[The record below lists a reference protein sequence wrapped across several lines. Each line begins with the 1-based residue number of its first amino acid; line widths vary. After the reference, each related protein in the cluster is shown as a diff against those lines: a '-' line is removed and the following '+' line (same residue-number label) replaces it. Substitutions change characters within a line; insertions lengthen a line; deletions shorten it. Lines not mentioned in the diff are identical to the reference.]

1 MPKQYYSC
9 LAGEMY
15 DYLKLLENA
24 GQNSI
29 RYRTTFYN
37 LDAFLVNNNVS
48 EKALSESVVSRWLKT
63 LTCGPKSKWNYTCTI
78 RKFARYLTALEIP
91 AYEPELYKTQSSY
104 VAYTFSDEEFAA
116 IIAAADNFAAI
127 KRAENETSYVFPMLL
142 RILYGCGL
150 RLGEALALRWGD
162 IDFKSEVI
170 VIRKA
175 KNHKQRIVPISSSL
189 TETLRLYNAR
199 KIKDN
204 PDASLLFESHRNKGL
219 SYLNNTFR
227 IWFLQ
232 ILEDAGISNVRS
244 TRSERIISPHTLRHY
259 FTFKSFLKSEAEGR
273 SLEES
278 GARLAAYLGH
288 ESLSGTEKYIT
299 SNYVLY
305 RASHTRME
313 ENIGNLFPEVN
324 FE

>member
-1 MPKQYYSC
+1 MSKQYCSC

-24 GQNSI
+24 DKDISK
-29 RYRTTFYN
+29 YRTTFN
-37 LDAFLVNNNVS
+37 SLDAYLANNNVM
-48 EKALSESVVSRWLKT
+48 EKELSETVVSGWLKT
-63 LTCGPKSKWNYTCTI
+63 LACGSKSKWNYSCCT

-91 AYEPELYKTQSSY
+91 AYEPDLYRTKSNY
-104 VAYTFSDEEFAA
+104 IAYTFSDEEFTA
-116 IIAAADNFAAI
+116 IIDAADNFAAI
-127 KRAENETSYVFPMLL
+127 KSTENVTSYVFPVLL

-162 IDFKSEVI
+162 IDFETEVI

-189 TETLRLYNAR
+189 AETLRLYNAR
-199 KIKDN
+199 KIIDN
-204 PDASLLFESHRNKGL
+204 PDADLLFESHRKKGIP
-219 SYLNNTFR
+219 YLNNTFR
-227 IWFLQ
+227 VWFLQ
-232 ILEDAGISNVRS
+232 ILEEAGISNVRS
-244 TRSERIISPHTLRHY
+244 APSERIISPHTLRHF

-273 SLEES
+273 TLEES
-278 GARLAAYLGH
+278 GPYLSAYLGH

-299 SNYVLY
+299 TNYVLY
-305 RASHTRME
+305 ENTHSRMDKS
-313 ENIGNLFPEVN
+313 IGNLFPEVN